1 MRRNVFVKKRLVLL
15 LYFSVSSFVSS
26 AVAQDAG
33 PPLPKVVGVVCE
45 SQSAENNH
53 VILESPSS
61 GEQDL
66 FATGAQAFGRFLV
79 KEISKEYV
87 LIASHNELFRLPIS
101 GGTAQKVANAKDL
114 APRKQTQ
121 DAPKQSTGAKL
132 KVMYLPGSK
141 TIEEIRK
148 LVDQTTTSPNGD
160 NVIVTNNYE
169 SYLKSGFMK
178 AASRSPQDLVGTSRA
193 FAPIQDLQGTILGLR
208 ISDSKAAGLLSAFG
222 FRDGDILLEVNLHP
236 VHSYESLCE
245 ALKDTSQGRV
255 LFDYLRDNR
264 RFSYAVNTY

>member
-1 MRRNVFVKKRLVLL
+1 M
-15 LYFSVSSFVSS
+15 
-26 AVAQDAG
+26 
-33 PPLPKVVGVVCE
+33 CE
-45 SQSAENNH
+45 GQSTENNH
-53 VILESPSS
+53 VILESPNS

-79 KEISKEYV
+79 KEITKEYV
-87 LIASHNELFRLPIS
+87 LIASHDELFRLPIS
-101 GGTAQKVANAKDL
+101 GGTAQKVADAKHL
-114 APRKQTQ
+114 ALSGRTQ
-121 DAPKQSTGAKL
+121 DAPKQATGTTL

-148 LVDQTTTSPNGD
+148 LVEQASAPTNSD

-208 ISDSKAAGLLSAFG
+208 VSDSKAAGLLSAFG

-245 ALKDTSQGRV
+245 ALRDTSQGRV

-264 RFSYAVNTY
+264 RYSYAVNTY